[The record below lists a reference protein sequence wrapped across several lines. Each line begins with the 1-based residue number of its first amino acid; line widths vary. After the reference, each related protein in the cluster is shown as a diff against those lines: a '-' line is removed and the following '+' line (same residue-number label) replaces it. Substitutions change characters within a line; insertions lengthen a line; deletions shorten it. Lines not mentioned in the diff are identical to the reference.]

1 MLSGARFLL
10 LLFYVGR
17 THRKAIL
24 VQNIFML
31 SIKKVGCRL
40 IVLLFAV
47 ACALFA
53 MTGSTTVCDH
63 EIYLGGFPAGFV
75 LETSTVE
82 VVGMCEVMT
91 DSGLKCPAR
100 ESGLKT
106 GDIVTDVNGNAVD
119 SSESLTQALEG
130 LKLAIITVERD
141 SERLTFEVKPVK
153 DVTSG
158 KTRIGVLVRDS
169 LSGVG
174 TVTYIDKT
182 AEKFASLG
190 HPVTDSSGK
199 LTKINGG
206 TLYGCVIYDVK
217 RGVRG
222 TPGELKGAFESG
234 KPIGEAALNS
244 KCGVFGN
251 LHREYNTNGL
261 TRIELGGIDEVTPG
275 KAKIYSTV
283 SANKTMSYDISI
295 VKVDK
300 TNRENKNFVIK
311 VDDKDLIDRT
321 GGIVQGMSGSPIVQ
335 NGKLVGAVT
344 HVFINDATR
353 GYGIAIENMLNAY

>member
-1 MLSGARFLL
+1 MHRKPNAAQNIYMLGIRKTFGKLFATIAVAACGVCALSGSASAKEYDL
-10 LLFYVGR
+10 
-17 THRKAIL
+17 
-24 VQNIFML
+24 
-31 SIKKVGCRL
+31 
-40 IVLLFAV
+40 
-47 ACALFA
+47 
-53 MTGSTTVCDH
+53 
-63 EIYLGGFPAGFV
+63 YLGGFPAGFM
-75 LETSTVE
+75 LDTATVE
-82 VVGMCEVMT
+82 VVGIFEVMT
-91 DSGLKCPAR
+91 
-100 ESGLKT
+100 ESGLKSPAKDAGMRT
-106 GDIVTDVNGNAVD
+106 GDIIVGINGKEVT
-119 SSESLTQALEG
+119 SSEDVTEMLSG
-130 LKLAIITVERD
+130 LKRAEIRVLRGGEEMTLDLIPVRD
-141 SERLTFEVKPVK
+141 M
-153 DVTSG
+153 TSG
-158 KTRIGVLVRDS
+158 KTRAGVLVRDS

-174 TVTYIDKT
+174 TVTYIDR
-182 AEKFASLG
+182 AAGKFGSLG
-190 HPVTDSSGK
+190 HPVTDAEGNI
-199 LTKINGG
+199 TRINGG

>member
-1 MLSGARFLL
+1 MPAFLV
-10 LLFYVGR
+10 LLFYVR
-17 THRKAIL
+17 LTHRKVISA
-24 VQNIFML
+24 QNIFML

-53 MTGSTTVCDH
+53 LTGSTTVCDH

-91 DSGLKCPAR
+91 D
-100 ESGLKT
+100 
-106 GDIVTDVNGNAVD
+106 DIVTDVNGNAVD

-141 SERLTFEVKPVK
+141 GEQLTFEVKPVK

-251 LHREYNTNGL
+251 LHREYDTNGL